1 MDSTCQYYFYQDG
14 QEDVA
19 QYERGAE
26 TSDGL
31 PSLVPLSSF
40 EGQSECQ
47 GVSFVP
53 PRCMEAGE
61 GELVRA
67 LRFNGKQAEF
77 ISFKMPKRF
86 GQIQLSRTLENEQV
100 SYQDW
105 ATGDIPKDGVYKD
118 YER

>member
-1 MDSTCQYYFYQDG
+1 VF
-14 QEDVA
+14 DVNN
-19 QYERGAE
+19 E

-31 PSLVPLSSF
+31 PTLIPLSSF

-47 GVSFVP
+47 GMSFVP
-53 PRCMEAGE
+53 RRCIDQPD

-86 GQIQLSRTLENEQV
+86 GAVPTNTVVDQE
-100 SYQDW
+100 
-105 ATGDIPKDGVYKD
+105 
-118 YER
+118 